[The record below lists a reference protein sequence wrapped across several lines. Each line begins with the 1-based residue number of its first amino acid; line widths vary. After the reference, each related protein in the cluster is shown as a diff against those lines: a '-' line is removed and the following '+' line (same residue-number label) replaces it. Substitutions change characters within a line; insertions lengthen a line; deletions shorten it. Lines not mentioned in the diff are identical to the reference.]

1 MCGNLLLFALNI
13 LAVIRFAILG
23 NIDAHVRTQMVMKIK
38 DTGNWHRESAKNGWC
53 FRLQIYKSLRLA
65 LFSSFAGSPFRPNL
79 NLFSLVDFNY
89 DSNTIPKRTI
99 IYAAPL
105 VSIR

>member
-1 MCGNLLLFALNI
+1 MVSIRLYLQSDYMCGNLLLFALNI
-13 LAVIRFAILG
+13 LAVIRFAIGG

-65 LFSSFAGSPFRPNL
+65 LFSSFAG
-79 NLFSLVDFNY
+79 
-89 DSNTIPKRTI
+89 
-99 IYAAPL
+99 
-105 VSIR
+105 